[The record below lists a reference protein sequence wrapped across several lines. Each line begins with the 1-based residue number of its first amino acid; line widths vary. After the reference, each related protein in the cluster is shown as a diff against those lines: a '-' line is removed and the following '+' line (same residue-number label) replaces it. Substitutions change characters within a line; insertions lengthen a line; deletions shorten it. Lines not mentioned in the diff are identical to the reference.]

1 MVAKGRDEGEGAMVD
16 LHLRPVRATEPRART
31 EGRKGMGAE
40 RLGPGDLGHPLTEV
54 WSPVCTGKRG

>member
-1 MVAKGRDEGEGAMVD
+1 MVD
-16 LHLRPVRATEPRART
+16 LHLQLVRATEPRART
-31 EGRKGMGAE
+31 EGRKGTGAE